1 MACDKPADYAYG
13 EHTADI
19 LVKAYGCTLEEA
31 FKNAAIG
38 TAEITYYSDRVEP
51 LHEKVVEV
59 GAEDLEGL
67 LFAWISEVLYLLDGE
82 KFAISKHMSVEISG
96 AGPYVLRAAV
106 RGEKY
111 DVEKHGFK
119 GVIVKAMTYNMME
132 IKHNGYWYV
141 QFVVDI

>member
-1 MACDKPADYAYG
+1 MACVKPADYQYG

-19 LVKAYGCTLEEA
+19 LIMAYGCTLEEA
-31 FKNAAIG
+31 FKNAAVG
-38 TAEITYYSDRVEP
+38 MADITYYSDRVEP
-51 LHEKVVEV
+51 RHEKVVELE
-59 GAEDLEGL
+59 GDDLESL
-67 LFAWISEVLYLLDGE
+67 LFAWISEVLYLFDGE
-82 KFAISKHMSVEISG
+82 KFAISRYISMEISG
-96 AGPYVLRAAV
+96 GGPYKLKASI

-132 IKHNGYWYV
+132 IKHNNYWYI

>member
-1 MACDKPADYAYG
+1 MACEKPADYTYG

-19 LVKAYGCTLEEA
+19 LVRAYGCTLEEA

-38 TAEITYYSDRVEP
+38 TAEITYYSNRVEP
-51 LHEKVVEV
+51 LREAVLELE
-59 GAEDLEGL
+59 AEDLEGL
-67 LFAWISEVLYLLDGE
+67 LFAWISEVLYLFDGE
-82 KFAISKHMSVEISG
+82 KFAISRYAVVEISG
-96 AGPYVLRAAV
+96 GGPYKLKATL

-111 DVEKHGFK
+111 NMEKHGFK

-132 IKHNGYWYV
+132 IGRNGYWHV